1 LLLRASRPARGDHAV
16 ARRLEVA
23 LGPVRGLLRRP
34 RAGRRLAQARCL
46 HPLVL
51 GGRRTREPGADR
63 RARRRGDRCAQ
74 PLAGAVVRGRA
85 RASRAGVADRPCP
98 GRGRGGGCRTAEAGR
113 SVVLCALWIDPLRV
127 PPLQRRGGRRPR
139 ARGPPACS
147 RCTLRPMIRFL
158 IRMVIAVVAN
168 AVGLLVAAALLD
180 GMHVNAGSF
189 VVAVIIFT
197 VAFALMQPFLVSQF
211 RRGNSAAL
219 GGVALIATL
228 VALIVTDL
236 ISDGFSIDGVGTWI
250 AATVI
255 VWLAALLAAFILPF
269 LGLKKYLEER
279 RD

>member
-1 LLLRASRPARGDHAV
+1 
-16 ARRLEVA
+16 
-23 LGPVRGLLRRP
+23 
-34 RAGRRLAQARCL
+34 
-46 HPLVL
+46 
-51 GGRRTREPGADR
+51 
-63 RARRRGDRCAQ
+63 
-74 PLAGAVVRGRA
+74 
-85 RASRAGVADRPCP
+85 
-98 GRGRGGGCRTAEAGR
+98 
-113 SVVLCALWIDPLRV
+113 
-127 PPLQRRGGRRPR
+127 
-139 ARGPPACS
+139 
-147 RCTLRPMIRFL
+147 MIRFL

-197 VAFALMQPFLVSQF
+197 VAFALMQPFLVAQF

-236 ISDGFSIDGVGTWI
+236 VSDGFSIDGAGTWI

-255 VWLAALLAAFILPF
+255 VWLGALLAAFILPF
-269 LGLKKYLEER
+269 LGLRRYLEER

>member
-1 LLLRASRPARGDHAV
+1 
-16 ARRLEVA
+16 
-23 LGPVRGLLRRP
+23 
-34 RAGRRLAQARCL
+34 
-46 HPLVL
+46 
-51 GGRRTREPGADR
+51 
-63 RARRRGDRCAQ
+63 
-74 PLAGAVVRGRA
+74 
-85 RASRAGVADRPCP
+85 
-98 GRGRGGGCRTAEAGR
+98 
-113 SVVLCALWIDPLRV
+113 
-127 PPLQRRGGRRPR
+127 
-139 ARGPPACS
+139 
-147 RCTLRPMIRFL
+147 MIRFL

-197 VAFALMQPFLVSQF
+197 VTFALMQPFLVSQF

-236 ISDGFSIDGVGTWI
+236 ISDGFSINGVGTWI

-255 VWLAALLAAFILPF
+255 VWLGALLAAFILPF
-269 LGLKKYLEER
+269 LGLRKYLQER